1 MGQVRWSIIGVG
13 VAGRARARAIREDPH
28 AELVA
33 VWRGRFADTVGAPV
47 LDSFDEAIAAADAVA
62 ICSPSPLHRTQ
73 VEAALRAG
81 RHVVVEFPM
90 AKGPAEAR
98 ALFDLADRL
107 GLVLHVEHIE
117 LLEPAGRT
125 LCGQVRPEVIDA
137 LRVRFER
144 AGAADSGPPALAL
157 GNVARI
163 HRLCALAGPVAA
175 VRSVVCVPGR
185 LEAELQMEAGCAA
198 TMVFEQAP
206 YLRRGTIIE
215 VDTPTD
221 RWRQVDGSLA
231 RNGKDVSLLS
241 VRSLFGRDHAHAM
254 GAITEGS
261 SSYVGRARILHVLEV
276 VQRLGAEIV
285 GPVSTP

>member
-1 MGQVRWSIIGVG
+1 MAQVRWSIIGVG
-13 VAGRARARAIREDPH
+13 VAGRARARAINEDPQ

-33 VWRGRFADTVGAPV
+33 VWRGRFAEAVGAPV
-47 LDSFDEAIAAADAVA
+47 LGSLDDAIAAADAVA
-62 ICSPSPLHRTQ
+62 ICSPTPLHRAQ

-90 AKGPAEAR
+90 AQGPAEAR

-107 GLVLHVEHIE
+107 DLVLHVEHIE

-137 LRVRFER
+137 VRVRFER
-144 AGAADSGPPALAL
+144 AGTADAGPPALAL

-175 VRSVVCVPGR
+175 VRSVVSAPGR
-185 LEAELQMEAGCAA
+185 LEAELQMDAGFIA
-198 TMVFEQAP
+198 TLVFEQAP
-206 YLRRGTIIE
+206 YLRRHTTVE

-231 RNGKDVSLLS
+231 RNGKDVSLLG
-241 VRSLFGRDHAHAM
+241 VRSLFGRDHAYAM

-261 SSYVGRARILHVLEV
+261 PSYVDRTRILHVLEV
-276 VQRLGAEIV
+276 VQRLGAERV
-285 GPVSTP
+285 GPLSTP